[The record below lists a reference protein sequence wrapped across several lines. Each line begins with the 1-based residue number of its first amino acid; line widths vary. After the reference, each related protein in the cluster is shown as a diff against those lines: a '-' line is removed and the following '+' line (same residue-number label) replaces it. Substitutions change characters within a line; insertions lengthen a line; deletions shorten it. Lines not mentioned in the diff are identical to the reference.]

1 MGVETAGDFWE
12 RIFPKQVWV
21 WRLRETSGRGLS
33 LVWVWRLKETSGMG
47 LPQNNYGCGD
57 CRRLLE
63 EDFHWVWRL
72 QKTFGRGLALDVE
85 TAGDFRERTFTG
97 CGDCRR
103 LSVSYTHLR
112 AHET

>member
-1 MGVETAGDFWE
+1 
-12 RIFPKQVWV
+12 
-21 WRLRETSGRGLS
+21 
-33 LVWVWRLKETSGMG
+33 MG

-85 TAGDFRERTFTG
+85 TAGDFRERERTFTG
-97 CGDCRR
+97 CRLKAQGEYFAGCRDLR
-103 LSVSYTHLR
+103 L
-112 AHET
+112 